1 MTGEQDTGNPERLPL
16 AERARRGLLAGE
28 SELWLGEIMQLEFPA
43 FTSYED
49 RQRPDYSGWGKSV
62 EAAIQYGLLGD
73 SPRRVETVKSET
85 HRFLDTRR
93 AYLSGPR
100 ERTIH
105 VVGSSDWRIPRE
117 PYRTWRATQPN
128 PPAGSIIHLWLG
140 TIPTPANLPQS
151 EPDKPEQGAASTR
164 QIALGEAEDVAL
176 ATLRKELKREPDF
189 EEWWHYITERDDTG
203 TISDHTDDRLMWTG
217 KDGRNCETAKSTM
230 RNRLTEAR
238 KRNPFNL

>member
-105 VVGSSDWRIPRE
+105 VVGCSDRRVPRE
-117 PYRTWRATQPN
+117 PYRTCRATQPN
-128 PPAGSIIHLWLG
+128 APTGSLIHLWLS
-140 TIPTPANLPQS
+140 PPPKS
-151 EPDKPEQGAASTR
+151 EPDKPEQGAAP
-164 QIALGEAEDVAL
+164 ALSDKEIKALRENGLSVDVIHEQYGIP
-176 ATLRKELKREPDF
+176 RDRIKRVNRRYD
-189 EEWWHYITERDDTG
+189 
-203 TISDHTDDRLMWTG
+203 ISPLPRGPKPKTSD
-217 KDGRNCETAKSTM
+217 
-230 RNRLTEAR
+230 
-238 KRNPFNL
+238 